1 MPTDRQSYLHA
12 KSAHSLSLK
21 RVFLT
26 VKHYELNVFAQFLMN
41 TKSIEMTLTIRGKR
55 VRKKYHLKPNRKSRN
70 KLC

>member
-41 TKSIEMTLTIRGKR
+41 TKSIEMTLLNDSW
-55 VRKKYHLKPNRKSRN
+55 KKGTKKISFETKS
-70 KLC
+70 KK